1 MAFKFDFLNSK
12 ENKTQHEKDT
22 REYKE
27 QRQAKEPKPLTAEE
41 IRGIVNREMNNA
53 TAKNQVIGYFDS
65 LAASSVRTEAML
77 SELKEELEASLAVIK
92 DTVRSSDSSE
102 KLERIDESVRRVVE
116 LTGSIGQIDE
126 SVKRVAAMT
135 GSIEQIDE
143 SVKRVAAMTGS
154 IEQIDESVKRVAA
167 MTENIEGIS
176 GSIEEMDRSVRQ
188 VAEAAERFE
197 EIDRSIKRVEAMSE
211 SLGQIDESARNAAR
225 ASEDLE
231 AAIHKDNLI
240 MYKTIKDEL
249 EDLKEKNRKG
259 NGALRSGLV
268 VSLIFNALTV
278 IILAVMWIL
287 YFL

>member
-12 ENKTQHEKDT
+12 ENKTQHEKDA

-41 IRGIVNREMNNA
+41 VRGIVSREMNNA

-65 LAASSVRTEAML
+65 IAASSVRTEAML
-77 SELKEELEASLAVIK
+77 AELKEELETSLAIIK
-92 DTVRSSDSSE
+92 DTVQNGNSSE
-102 KLERIDESVRRVVE
+102 RLERIDESVKRVVE
-116 LTGSIGQIDE
+116 L
-126 SVKRVAAMT
+126 T

-167 MTENIEGIS
+167 MA
-176 GSIEEMDRSVRQ
+176 GSIEEMDRSVKQ
-188 VAEAAERFE
+188 VAEAAGRFD
-197 EIDRSIKRVEAMSE
+197 EIDRSIKRVEAMGE
-211 SLGQIDESARNAAR
+211 SLEHIDESARSAAK
-225 ASEDLE
+225 ASESLE

-249 EDLKEKNRKG
+249 QDLKEKNRTG
-259 NGALRSGLV
+259 NRALRSGLI
-268 VSLIFNALTV
+268 VSLIFNALTI

>member
-12 ENKTQHEKDT
+12 ENKAPHEKDT

-27 QRQAKEPKPLTAEE
+27 PRPQKEQKPLTAEE
-41 IRGIVNREMNNA
+41 VRGIVSREMNNA

-65 LAASSVRTEAML
+65 IAASSVRTEAML
-77 SELKEELEASLAVIK
+77 TELKEELETSLAIIK
-92 DTVRSSDSSE
+92 DTVQNSDNSE
-102 KLERIDESVRRVVE
+102 KLERIDESVKRVVE

-126 SVKRVAAMT
+126 SVRRVAAMT
-135 GSIEQIDE
+135 GSIE
-143 SVKRVAAMTGS
+143 
-154 IEQIDESVKRVAA
+154 
-167 MTENIEGIS
+167 
-176 GSIEEMDRSVRQ
+176 EMDRSVKQ

-211 SLGQIDESARNAAR
+211 SLEHIDESARNAAK
-225 ASEDLE
+225 ASESLE
-231 AAIHKDNLI
+231 AVIHKDNLI

-249 EDLKEKNRKG
+249 EDLKKRNSSG
-259 NGALRSGLV
+259 NSALRNGLI

-278 IILAVMWIL
+278 VMLAVMWFL

>member
-12 ENKTQHEKDT
+12 ENKAPHEKDT

-27 QRQAKEPKPLTAEE
+27 PRPQKEQKPLTAEE
-41 IRGIVNREMNNA
+41 VRGIVSREMNNA

-65 LAASSVRTEAML
+65 IAASSVRTEAML
-77 SELKEELEASLAVIK
+77 TELKEELETSLAIIK
-92 DTVRSSDSSE
+92 DTVQNSDNSE
-102 KLERIDESVRRVVE
+102 KLERIDESVKRVVE

-126 SVKRVAAMT
+126 SVRRVAAMT
-135 GSIEQIDE
+135 GSIEKIDE

-154 IEQIDESVKRVAA
+154 IEEIDESVKRVAA
-167 MTENIEGIS
+167 MT
-176 GSIEEMDRSVRQ
+176 GSIEEMDRSVKQ

-211 SLGQIDESARNAAR
+211 SLEHIDESARNAAK
-225 ASEDLE
+225 ASESLE
-231 AAIHKDNLI
+231 AVIHKDNLI

-249 EDLKEKNRKG
+249 EDLKKRNSSG
-259 NGALRSGLV
+259 NSALRSGLI
-268 VSLIFNALTV
+268 VSLVFNALTV
-278 IILAVMWIL
+278 VILAVMWIL